1 VDTADSAIPATAD
14 KGQARPLLIV
24 AGMPRA
30 GTTFVYHVLA
40 RHPGIFVPFR
50 KELRYFSQNYRNGR
64 SWYWQFFA
72 AARRDQVCADVS
84 PDYFLYPEAAERLQ
98 AFAAP
103 VKIVMIV
110 RAAAEWAVSLH
121 RQVGTIE
128 PRVPSFPDFLHAGFY
143 PHFRFGRGPDHPD
156 GAARFSLATGF
167 IQAQL
172 ESYRERFQRRL
183 LLCDFNLISRDPM
196 PLLKAIESHSGLPPH
211 FSAADLPGAPINA
224 ANRRQVTL
232 LNYFLS
238 RDAVVNLAGKL
249 IPHALL
255 RSVRLKMDRA
265 SSTRSPA
272 PPDPQYASDLALAR
286 DRLAGDQ
293 AYIDRLFARSPLVL
307 GDASLFQPAPG
318 APAALSATRGMPA
331 RNPAR
336 P

>member
-1 VDTADSAIPATAD
+1 MDPEDSPNRAAA
-14 KGQARPLLIV
+14 GQGPARPLMIV

-30 GTTFVYHVLA
+30 GTTFVYHVIA

-50 KELRYFSQNYRNGR
+50 KELRYFSQNFGNGP
-64 SWYWQFFA
+64 SWYWKFFA

-84 PDYFLYPEAAERLQ
+84 PDYFLYPEAGARLQ

-103 VKIVMIV
+103 AKVVLIL

-128 PRVPSFPDFLHAGFY
+128 PQVPAFPDFLHHGFY
-143 PHFRFGRGPDHPD
+143 PHFRFGRGNDRPD
-156 GAARFSLATGF
+156 GAARFSLAAGF
-167 IQAQL
+167 ISAQI
-172 ESYRERFQRRL
+172 ESYRQRFQRRL
-183 LLCDFNLISRDPM
+183 LLCDFNLIRRDPLA
-196 PLLKAIESHSGLPPH
+196 LLKAIESHCGLPPH

-224 ANRRQVTL
+224 ANRRQVTS

-238 RDAVVNLAGKL
+238 RDIIVNMAGKL

-255 RSVRLKMDRA
+255 RSVRLRMDRA

-272 PPDPQYASDLALAR
+272 PLDPDYATDLALAR
-286 DRLAGDQ
+286 NLLAGDQ
-293 AYIDRLFARSPLVL
+293 AYLDRLFARSPLVL
-307 GDASLFQPAPG
+307 GDASAFQPAPF
-318 APAALSATRGMPA
+318 PAISGLPA
-331 RNPAR
+331 GESAR